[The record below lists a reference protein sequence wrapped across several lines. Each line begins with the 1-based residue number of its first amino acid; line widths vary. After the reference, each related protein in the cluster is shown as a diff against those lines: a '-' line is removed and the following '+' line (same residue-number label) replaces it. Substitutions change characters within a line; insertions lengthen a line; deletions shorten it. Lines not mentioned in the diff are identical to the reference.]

1 MFGCMRVARDM
12 LRSEEEIGSF
22 YCSSLEHNGS
32 GKLKNSE
39 KSLKLERDHFDS
51 VGKKN

>member
-1 MFGCMRVARDM
+1 MRVARDM
-12 LRSEEEIGSF
+12 WRSEEEMGRF
-22 YCSSLEHNGS
+22 YRSSLEDNGN